1 MKKFYIS
8 ILTLIIISCNS
19 SGNSNITSLIENGDL
34 EELKKRKKEY
44 VDTMNTMQVELNEI
58 NDGIAFLD
66 ENEKLTLVS
75 NYEIKEKV
83 FNSYMEAQANLKT
96 RKNVLILPEFQGT
109 LEKIFVY
116 EGQYVK
122 KGKLLAEIND
132 SGLKEQLD
140 QLTIQAN
147 FAKENFERTE
157 RLWNNNIGSEIQFLK
172 SKTDFES
179 SQKMVEQMKDRLAKT
194 KIYAPFDGEVDEI
207 ISNQGSNLIPGVSQI
222 LRLVNLDKIYA
233 EASVSEK
240 YISFIEEGT
249 EAIVQ
254 VPLLGKE
261 IKSQIIQ
268 TGNFINPSNRTFRV
282 EVPVENI
289 DKKIK
294 QNLDAKIKINIY
306 SKDDAVV
313 IPLRI
318 VREDA
323 SGENFVYVMN
333 EYASELGMNNTSFNN
348 ASGLPDPLNVTSAYD
363 KYSKSKFLNAS
374 GFKIYSVSLDKNK
387 SSWLSAI
394 KQDKLSWSEHVCDY
408 KGWQSDAAVKYNIQ
422 RIPSNFIIDANGV
435 IIAKNLTGDMLHT
448 ELDKLVKSF

>member
-1 MKKFYIS
+1 MKKLYIS

-19 SGNSNITSLIENGDL
+19 SGSSNITSLIENGDL

-194 KIYAPFDGEVDEI
+194 KIYAPFDGEIDEI

-254 VPLLGKE
+254 IPLLGKE

-306 SKDDAVV
+306 SKDEAVV

-323 SGENFVYVMN
+323 SGKNFVYVMN
-333 EYASELGMNNTSFNN
+333 QDVKEGVYITSKTFISLGNKNNTDVEVTE
-348 ASGLPDPLNVTSAYD
+348 GL
-363 KYSKSKFLNAS
+363 
-374 GFKIYSVSLDKNK
+374 KI
-387 SSWLSAI
+387 
-394 KQDKLSWSEHVCDY
+394 
-408 KGWQSDAAVKYNIQ
+408 
-422 RIPSNFIIDANGV
+422 
-435 IIAKNLTGDMLHT
+435 GDMLVL
-448 ELDKLVKSF
+448 EGASIVEDSQRVKLIN

>member
-8 ILTLIIISCNS
+8 ILTLIVISCNS
-19 SGNSNITSLIENGDL
+19 SGNSNISTLIEDGDL

-44 VDTMNTMQVELNEI
+44 VGVMNSMQVELNEI
-58 NDGIAFLD
+58 NNGISFLD

-75 NYEIKEKV
+75 SFEIKAKI
-83 FNSYMEAQANLKT
+83 FNSYIEAQANLKT

-109 LEKIFVY
+109 LEQIFVS
-116 EGQYVK
+116 EGQKVK
-122 KGKLLAEIND
+122 KGQLLAEIND
-132 SGLKEQLD
+132 SGLKDQVD
-140 QLTIQAN
+140 QLIIQAN

-157 RLWNNNIGSEIQFLK
+157 RLWNNNIGSEIQYLK

-179 SQKMVEQMKDRLAKT
+179 GQKMVEQMKDRLSKT
-194 KIYAPFDGEVDEI
+194 MIYAPFEGEIDEI

-240 YISFIEEGT
+240 YIAYIDKGT
-249 EAIVQ
+249 NAIVK
-254 VPLLGKE
+254 VPLLGRE
-261 IKSQIIQ
+261 IVSEIIQ

-289 DKKIK
+289 DNKIK

-306 SKDDAVV
+306 SKQDAVV

-323 SGENFVYVMN
+323 SGKNFVYVM
-333 EYASELGMNNTSFNN
+333 SEDIKEGVYITSKTFISLGNKNSTEVEVIE
-348 ASGLPDPLNVTSAYD
+348 GL
-363 KYSKSKFLNAS
+363 
-374 GFKIYSVSLDKNK
+374 KI
-387 SSWLSAI
+387 
-394 KQDKLSWSEHVCDY
+394 
-408 KGWQSDAAVKYNIQ
+408 GDALVLEGANIVEDSQRVK
-422 RIPSNFIIDANGV
+422 IIN
-435 IIAKNLTGDMLHT
+435 
-448 ELDKLVKSF
+448 

>member
-19 SGNSNITSLIENGDL
+19 SGSSNITSLIENGDL

-109 LEKIFVY
+109 LEQIFVY
-116 EGQYVK
+116 EGQYVQ

-132 SGLKEQLD
+132 SGLKEQLE

-289 DKKIK
+289 DNKIK

-306 SKDDAVV
+306 SKKDAVV

-323 SGENFVYVMN
+323 SGRNFVYVM
-333 EYASELGMNNTSFNN
+333 SEDVKEGVYFTAKTFISLGNKNNTDIEVTE
-348 ASGLPDPLNVTSAYD
+348 GL
-363 KYSKSKFLNAS
+363 
-374 GFKIYSVSLDKNK
+374 KI
-387 SSWLSAI
+387 
-394 KQDKLSWSEHVCDY
+394 
-408 KGWQSDAAVKYNIQ
+408 
-422 RIPSNFIIDANGV
+422 
-435 IIAKNLTGDMLHT
+435 GDMLVL
-448 ELDKLVKSF
+448 EGASIVEDSQRVKIIN

>member
-1 MKKFYIS
+1 MKKLYIS

-19 SGNSNITSLIENGDL
+19 SGSSNITSLIENGDL

-132 SGLKEQLD
+132 SGLKEQLE

-254 VPLLGKE
+254 IPLLGKE

-282 EVPVENI
+282 EVPVDNI

-306 SKDDAVV
+306 SKEDAVV

-323 SGENFVYVMN
+323 SGKNFVYVMN
-333 EYASELGMNNTSFNN
+333 QDVKEGVYITSKTFISLGNKNNTDVEVTE
-348 ASGLPDPLNVTSAYD
+348 GL
-363 KYSKSKFLNAS
+363 
-374 GFKIYSVSLDKNK
+374 KI
-387 SSWLSAI
+387 
-394 KQDKLSWSEHVCDY
+394 
-408 KGWQSDAAVKYNIQ
+408 
-422 RIPSNFIIDANGV
+422 
-435 IIAKNLTGDMLHT
+435 GDMLVL
-448 ELDKLVKSF
+448 EGASIVEDSQRVKLIN

>member
-1 MKKFYIS
+1 MKKLYIS

-19 SGNSNITSLIENGDL
+19 SGSSNITSLIENGDL

-132 SGLKEQLD
+132 SGLQEQLE

-254 VPLLGKE
+254 IPLLGKE

-333 EYASELGMNNTSFNN
+333 QDVKEGVYITSKTFISLGNKNNTDVEVTE
-348 ASGLPDPLNVTSAYD
+348 GL
-363 KYSKSKFLNAS
+363 
-374 GFKIYSVSLDKNK
+374 KI
-387 SSWLSAI
+387 
-394 KQDKLSWSEHVCDY
+394 
-408 KGWQSDAAVKYNIQ
+408 
-422 RIPSNFIIDANGV
+422 
-435 IIAKNLTGDMLHT
+435 GDMLVL
-448 ELDKLVKSF
+448 EGASIVEDSQRVKLIN

>member
-1 MKKFYIS
+1 MKKLYIS
-8 ILTLIIISCNS
+8 ILALIIISCNS
-19 SGNSNITSLIENGDL
+19 SGSSNITSLIENGDL

-254 VPLLGKE
+254 IPLLGKE

-306 SKDDAVV
+306 SKDEAVV

-333 EYASELGMNNTSFNN
+333 QDVKEGVYITSKTFISLGNKNNTDVEVTE
-348 ASGLPDPLNVTSAYD
+348 GL
-363 KYSKSKFLNAS
+363 
-374 GFKIYSVSLDKNK
+374 KI
-387 SSWLSAI
+387 
-394 KQDKLSWSEHVCDY
+394 
-408 KGWQSDAAVKYNIQ
+408 
-422 RIPSNFIIDANGV
+422 
-435 IIAKNLTGDMLHT
+435 GDMLVL
-448 ELDKLVKSF
+448 EGASIVEDSQRVKLIN

>member
-1 MKKFYIS
+1 MNKLYIS

-19 SGNSNITSLIENGDL
+19 SRNLDIDTLIENGNL

-44 VDTMNTMQVELNEI
+44 VGVMNSMQVELNEI
-58 NDGIAFLD
+58 NNGISFLD

-75 NYEIKEKV
+75 SFEIKAKI
-83 FNSYMEAQANLKT
+83 FNSYIEAQANLKT

-109 LEKIFVY
+109 LEQIFVS
-116 EGQYVK
+116 EGQKVK
-122 KGKLLAEIND
+122 KGQLLAEIND
-132 SGLKEQLD
+132 SGLKDQVD
-140 QLTIQAN
+140 QLIIQAN

-157 RLWNNNIGSEIQFLK
+157 RLWNNNIGSEIQYLK

-179 SQKMVEQMKDRLAKT
+179 GQKMVEQMKDRLSKT
-194 KIYAPFDGEVDEI
+194 MIYAPFEGEIDEI

-240 YISFIEEGT
+240 YIAYIDKGT
-249 EAIVQ
+249 NAIVK
-254 VPLLGKE
+254 VPLLGRE
-261 IKSQIIQ
+261 IVSEIIQ

-289 DKKIK
+289 DNKIK

-306 SKDDAVV
+306 SKQDAVV

-323 SGENFVYVMN
+323 SGKNFVYVM
-333 EYASELGMNNTSFNN
+333 SEDIKDGVYITSKTFISLGNKNSTEVEVID
-348 ASGLPDPLNVTSAYD
+348 GL
-363 KYSKSKFLNAS
+363 
-374 GFKIYSVSLDKNK
+374 KIGDTLVLEGANIVEDS
-387 SSWLSAI
+387 
-394 KQDKLSWSEHVCDY
+394 QR
-408 KGWQSDAAVKYNIQ
+408 VK
-422 RIPSNFIIDANGV
+422 IIN
-435 IIAKNLTGDMLHT
+435 
-448 ELDKLVKSF
+448 

>member
-8 ILTLIIISCNS
+8 ILVLLIISCNS
-19 SGNSNITSLIENGDL
+19 SGSSNITSLIENGDI

-75 NYEIKEKV
+75 SYEIKEKV
-83 FNSYMEAQANLKT
+83 FNSYIEAQANLKT
-96 RKNVLILPEFQGT
+96 RKNILILPEFQGT
-109 LEKIFVY
+109 LEQVY
-116 EGQYVK
+116 VNEGQNVK
-122 KGKLLAEIND
+122 KGTLLAEIND
-132 SGLKEQLD
+132 SGLKEQLE

-172 SKTDFES
+172 SKADFES

-194 KIYAPFDGEVDEI
+194 KVYAPFDGEVDEI

-261 IKSQIIQ
+261 IKSKIIQ
-268 TGNFINPSNRTFRV
+268 TGNFINPNNRTFRV

-289 DKKIK
+289 DNKIK

-306 SKDDAVV
+306 SKKDAVI
-313 IPLRI
+313 IPLKI

-323 SGENFVYVMN
+323 SGKNFVYVMN
-333 EYASELGMNNTSFNN
+333 QDVKEGVYITDKTFISLGNKNNTDIEVTE
-348 ASGLPDPLNVTSAYD
+348 GL
-363 KYSKSKFLNAS
+363 
-374 GFKIYSVSLDKNK
+374 KI
-387 SSWLSAI
+387 
-394 KQDKLSWSEHVCDY
+394 
-408 KGWQSDAAVKYNIQ
+408 
-422 RIPSNFIIDANGV
+422 
-435 IIAKNLTGDMLHT
+435 GDMLVL
-448 ELDKLVKSF
+448 EGASIVEDSQRVKLIN

>member
-1 MKKFYIS
+1 MKKLYIS

-19 SGNSNITSLIENGDL
+19 SGSSNITSLIENGDL

-132 SGLKEQLD
+132 SGLQEQLE

-194 KIYAPFDGEVDEI
+194 KVYAPFDGEVDEI

-261 IKSQIIQ
+261 IKSKIIQ
-268 TGNFINPSNRTFRV
+268 TGNFINPNNRTFRV

-289 DKKIK
+289 DNKIK

-306 SKDDAVV
+306 SKKDAVI
-313 IPLRI
+313 IPLKI

-323 SGENFVYVMN
+323 SGKNFVYVMN
-333 EYASELGMNNTSFNN
+333 QDVKEGVYITDKTFISLGNKNNTDIEVTE
-348 ASGLPDPLNVTSAYD
+348 GL
-363 KYSKSKFLNAS
+363 
-374 GFKIYSVSLDKNK
+374 KI
-387 SSWLSAI
+387 
-394 KQDKLSWSEHVCDY
+394 
-408 KGWQSDAAVKYNIQ
+408 
-422 RIPSNFIIDANGV
+422 
-435 IIAKNLTGDMLHT
+435 GDMLVL
-448 ELDKLVKSF
+448 EGASIVEDSQRVKLIN